1 MNILYEED
9 GGFKFATIVS
19 DQTTSLQ
26 VDTQHGKRS
35 KVKAAAVLLRFDD
48 AIAAVQDTANALS
61 EDIDIDF
68 LWQCCGPEEFAF
80 DTLAAEYFGHTA
92 SPAEAAAVLFRL
104 HNAPMYFYKK
114 GKGRYRA
121 APEDALKA
129 ALASEARKRH
139 QAEEIAEYVA
149 ELEAGRLPEA
159 FHADLERLIFQPDK
173 QSLAYKA
180 LERVAAERHATPLR
194 VLAQCGALG
203 DIEQYHRRLFERAH
217 FPEGTGFAPLPAL
230 PPLPDLPSADV
241 AAFSIDD
248 SETTEI
254 DDAFSLTRNHDGSL
268 RLGIH
273 IAAPALQI
281 GVGSALDEIALKR
294 LSTVYMPGDK
304 ITMLPEPLIERFTL
318 QAGGAVPALSL
329 YLDVDG
335 ETFEVTHTETRVE
348 RIPILANLRHQDF
361 EPLFNAT
368 TIAAGLL
375 DFDYADELLWLWR
388 FASTLEKKRLAAGAN
403 TTQFRDF
410 NFVIQDGRVSISER
424 QRGSPLDKLVAELM
438 ILVNSRWAELLM
450 REGVAAIHR
459 VQDNSKVRLSLEP
472 GAHQGLG
479 VANYMWA
486 SSPLRRAIDLL
497 NQRQLIALVTG
508 EVPPYAPRSPA
519 LAAAMR
525 DFELAYDAYNAF
537 QRNMERYWC
546 LRYIEQEKIEQLD
559 ASVLRESLV
568 RVETLPLVLRV
579 PSLPQLDAG
588 ARVRLRVNRIDYL
601 ELECACKYEAT
612 LDAPSTAP
620 SATPQAC

>member
-9 GGFKFATIVS
+9 GGLKFATIVS

-35 KVKAAAVLLRFDD
+35 KVKAAAVLLRFND
-48 AIAAVQDTANALS
+48 AIIAVHNAAHSLA
-61 EDIDIDF
+61 EEIDIDF
-68 LWQCCGPEEFAF
+68 LWQCSGPEEFAF

-104 HNAPMYFYKK
+104 HSAPMYFYKK

-129 ALASEARKRH
+129 ALASEERKRR
-139 QAEEIAEYVA
+139 QAEEIAAYVA
-149 ELEAGRLPEA
+149 ELEAGRLPQA
-159 FHADLERLIFQPDK
+159 FLADLERLIFQPDK
-173 QSLAYKA
+173 QSPAHKA
-180 LERVAAERHATPLR
+180 LERVAATQHSTPLR
-194 VLAQCGALG
+194 VLMQHGALG
-203 DIEQYHRRLFERAH
+203 DIEHYHRKLFERAH
-217 FPEGTGFAPLPAL
+217 FPDGTGFAPLPPL

-248 SETTEI
+248 AETTEI
-254 DDAFSLTRNHDGSL
+254 DDAFSLTRNADGSL

-294 LSTVYMPGDK
+294 LSTVYMPGGK
-304 ITMLPEPLIERFTL
+304 ITMLPEPVLERFTL

-329 YLDVDG
+329 YVDVNA
-335 ETFEVTHTETRVE
+335 ETFEITRSETRVE
-348 RIPILANLRHQDF
+348 RVPILANLRHQEFD
-361 EPLFNAT
+361 PLFNET

-388 FASTLEKKRLAAGAN
+388 LASELEKKRQAAGAN
-403 TTQFRDF
+403 TTQFRDY
-410 NFVIQDGRVSISER
+410 NFVIDEGRVAISER

-438 ILVNSRWAELLM
+438 ILVNSRWAELLT

-459 VQDNSKVRLSLEP
+459 VQDNSKVRLSLDS

-479 VANYMWA
+479 VAHYMWA

-519 LAAAMR
+519 LATAMR

-537 QRNMERYWC
+537 QRSMERYWC
-546 LRYIEQEKIEQLD
+546 LRYLEQERIEEIE

-568 RVETLPLVLRV
+568 RVDTLPLVLRV

-588 ARVRLRVNRIDYL
+588 TRVRLRVNRIDYL

-612 LDAPSTAP
+612 LDSPSAAAG
-620 SATPQAC
+620 ATPQAC

>member
-35 KVKAAAVLLRFDD
+35 KVKAAAVLLRFNDP
-48 AIAAVQDTANALS
+48 IAAVHDAAQAYAA
-61 EDIDIDF
+61 DIDIDF
-68 LWQCCGPEEFAF
+68 LWQCCGPDEFGF
-80 DTLAAEYFGHTA
+80 DTLAAEYFGHAA

-129 ALASEARKRH
+129 ALASEERKRR
-139 QAEEIAEYVA
+139 QAEEIAAYVE
-149 ELEAGRLPEA
+149 ELDRGQLPQA
-159 FHADLERLIFQPDK
+159 FVSDLERLIFQPDK

-180 LERVAAERHATPLR
+180 LERVAATQHSTPLR
-194 VLAQCGALG
+194 VLVQCGALG
-203 DIEQYHRRLFERAH
+203 DIEHYHRRLFERTH
-217 FPEGTGFAPLPAL
+217 FPDGTDFAPTPTL
-230 PPLPDLPSADV
+230 PPLPELPAAEV

-254 DDAFSLTRNHDGSL
+254 DDAFSLTRNADGSM
-268 RLGIH
+268 RIGVH

-281 GVGSALDEIALKR
+281 GVGSPLDEVALKR

-304 ITMLPEPLIERFTL
+304 ITMLPQSLIERFTL

-329 YLDVDG
+329 YLDVDA
-335 ETFEVTHTETRVE
+335 ETFAISHSETRVE
-348 RIPILANLRHQDF
+348 RVPIVANLRHQEF
-361 EPLFNAT
+361 EPLFNET

-375 DFDYADELLWLWR
+375 DFDYANELLWLWR
-388 FASTLEKKRLAAGAN
+388 FASDLEKKRQAAGAN
-403 TTQFRDF
+403 VTQFRDY
-410 NFVIQDGRVSISER
+410 NFFIDDGRVTISER

-438 ILVNSRWAELLM
+438 ILVNSHWAAQLA

-459 VQDNSKVRLSLEP
+459 VQDNAKVRLSLEP

-497 NQRQLIALVTG
+497 NQRQLIALVSN
-508 EVPPYAPRSPA
+508 ELPPYAPRSPA
-519 LAAAMR
+519 LATAMR

-537 QRNMERYWC
+537 QRSMERYWC
-546 LRYIEQEKIEQLD
+546 LRYLEQEKIETLD
-559 ASVLRESLV
+559 ASVLRESLI

-588 ARVRLRVNRIDYL
+588 ARVRVRINRIDYL

-612 LDAPSTAP
+612 LDSPAAAG
-620 SATPQAC
+620 ATPQAC